1 MKKFLIA
8 LMLLA
13 ASTVYAAESEVV
25 SLNLADCIELAL
37 KNNQTIAQSMQ
48 DREVARWQ
56 YKNARRQSGPT
67 LSYNFSGRRYGQ
79 SSDGFK
85 QTDNDFN
92 NSLTLSI
99 PIYQGGR
106 LKNLRRQ
113 TKYALDSAELTLEDT
128 KQAIKMQTTQAY
140 YEILRCRDMLNVR
153 QEEVNAL
160 QEHLNKSMIRY
171 REGVVAKSD
180 ILAST
185 VSLADAKQNYVTAR
199 GDYEKS
205 LANLNNIIGLPT
217 ETPLLIREQMHYT
230 TYEPTEQTC
239 LEYALENRPDYLSA
253 EYAIKQAEAAIKIAE
268 SDRKPRLDASISK
281 TAEGDRIFKADSRNW
296 QAGVSL
302 QWNIFDNAI
311 TSAGINEMRAR
322 LKKCQ
327 SIATQIA
334 DSIRL
339 EVHNDYIDLRT
350 AEENIATTQI
360 AVARAEEDYHL
371 AQIRYVEGVGT
382 NLEVIDAQEK
392 LTQARTNY
400 FSALYGYYVAKASL
414 EKAMGVPVDIDMPVA
429 IQAGAEKSF
438 AHEHFKSRALS
449 G

>member
-8 LMLLA
+8 LMIFA
-13 ASTVYAAESEVV
+13 ASTVYAADSEVV
-25 SLNLADCIELAL
+25 SLNLAESIELAL
-37 KNNQTIAQSMQ
+37 KNNQTIAQSME
-48 DREVARWQ
+48 DREAARWR
-56 YKNARRQSGPT
+56 YKNARRQSGAS

-79 SSDGFK
+79 SANGIK
-85 QTDNDFN
+85 NTDNDFN

-106 LKNLRRQ
+106 LKNQRLQ
-113 TKYALDSAELTLEDT
+113 SKYALDSAELTLEDT
-128 KQAIKMQTTQAY
+128 KQAIKLQTTQAY
-140 YEILRCRDMLNVR
+140 YEILRCRDMMKVR
-153 QEEVNAL
+153 EEEVNAL

-199 GDYEKS
+199 GEYEKS
-205 LANLNNIIGLPT
+205 LADLNNIIGLPT
-217 ETPLLIREQMHYT
+217 ETPLLIRDETNYT
-230 TYEPTEQTC
+230 TYEPTEESC
-239 LEYALENRPDYLSA
+239 VEYALENRPDYFSA

-268 SDRKPRLDASISK
+268 SARKPRVDASISK

-296 QAGVSL
+296 QAGLTL
-302 QWNIFDNAI
+302 QWNIFDNGV
-311 TSAGINEMRAR
+311 TSASVNEMRAQLR
-322 LKKCQ
+322 KYQ
-327 SIATQIA
+327 SVATQIA

-350 AEENIATTQI
+350 AEENIATTRI

-371 AQIRYVEGVGT
+371 AQIRYVEGVGL
-382 NLEVIDAQEK
+382 NLEVIDAQER

-400 FSALYGYYVAKASL
+400 FSAFYSYYVAKASL
-414 EKAMGVPVDIDMPVA
+414 EKAMGVPIDINVPDY
-429 IQAGAEKSF
+429 ISE
-438 AHEHFKSRALS
+438 RR
-449 G
+449 